1 MRRGPEGVFPPGRK
15 RFFTKKRMF
24 PPPTK
29 SDALAPRLGFKDA
42 YFLVIGSV
50 FGTGIFFTS
59 GLMAAD
65 CPSAPLLIG
74 AWIIGG
80 IFTLMGALTFAEL
93 GTMFPRSGGPYVY
106 LREGYGKL
114 AAYLYGWGFFW
125 IVGCGGIAALGA
137 GLAESLVPFGARWAA
152 STPLF
157 RTSLGPLAFSV
168 SGGQLTAVGAIILV
182 SAVNRLGVQTGVRT
196 QNALVV
202 ARVAGLALFIAFG
215 LATALKKGFGAG
227 SPAAR
232 LVQGGPVSLAGFG
245 AAFLAVLWAYDGWY
259 AASCTAEEFREP
271 RRILP
276 AALGLGVATLM
287 LLYVLANIVYI
298 MALPAADLKGTV
310 AVGAAA
316 ASRLFGPAASTLFA
330 GLITVSALGCLSANI
345 LFCAR
350 VPFAMARDGL
360 FWSRLR
366 RLDPKTQSPK
376 AALTAQMAGAVL
388 LGLTGSFQALYEY
401 VVFALTFFFAATAIA
416 VPVLRRTRPDA
427 IRPYRVWGYPVVPL
441 LFAALNGAIFILSA
455 AARPFQAL
463 ASAGVLLLGVPAYFV
478 WLKKTP

>member
-1 MRRGPEGVFPPGRK
+1 MARPE
-15 RFFTKKRMF
+15 TKIE
-24 PPPTK
+24 
-29 SDALAPRLGFKDA
+29 SLAPRLGFKDA

-65 CPSAPLLIG
+65 CPSAPLLLA

-93 GTMFPRSGGPYVY
+93 GTMFPKSGGPYVY

-114 AAYLYGWGFFW
+114 AAFLYGWGFFW

-137 GLAESLVPFGARWAA
+137 GLAESLAPFGVGWAA
-152 STPLF
+152 STPLLRLSWGF
-157 RTSLGPLAFSV
+157 GHFSI
-168 SGGQLTAVGAIILV
+168 SGGQLTAAGAIIVV
-182 SAVNRLGVQTGVRT
+182 SAVNRLGIRTGVRA

-202 ARVAGLALFIAFG
+202 ARIAGLGLFIVFG
-215 LATALKKGFGAG
+215 LAAALKSGFGPG
-227 SPAAR
+227 SPASR
-232 LVQGGPVSLAGFG
+232 LVRGGPVSLAGFG
-245 AAFLAVLWAYDGWY
+245 VAFLAVLWAYDGWY
-259 AASCTAEEFREP
+259 AASCTAEEIRDP
-271 RRILP
+271 RRVLP

-287 LLYVLANIVYI
+287 LLYVLANVVYI
-298 MALPAADLKGTV
+298 MALPAAEMKGV
-310 AVGAAA
+310 VGVGAAA
-316 ASRLFGPAASTLFA
+316 ATRLFGPAASSLFA
-330 GLITVSALGCLSANI
+330 GLIAVSALGCLSANI

-360 FWSRLR
+360 FWKRLR

-388 LGLTGSFQALYEY
+388 LGLTGSFQSLYEY

-416 VPVLRRTRPDA
+416 VPVLRRTRPDL
-427 IRPYRVWGYPVVPL
+427 IRPYRVWGYPVVPI
-441 LFAALNGAIFILSA
+441 LFAALNAVIFVLSA
-455 AARPFQAL
+455 AARPVQAL
-463 ASAGVLLLGVPAYFV
+463 ASAGVLALGVPAYFL
-478 WLKKTP
+478 WLKKAA